1 MDVTVFK
8 LEIDEPTFNAPFSER
23 TRSDDASST
32 DESSGSSVKRIV
44 GLGTVLV
51 AALLGGVFALKR
63 RLGGD
68 ETESESDPSPPPATE
83 EEEENGNRGAI
94 GALIGLVFVILVTI
108 LMKKKRASKEDEPV
122 SPE

>member
-8 LEIDEPTFNAPFSER
+8 LEIDEPTFNAPFSDR
-23 TRSDDASST
+23 TRSDDTSST

-51 AALLGGVFALKR
+51 AALLGSVLALKR
-63 RLGGD
+63 RLSGD

-83 EEEENGNRGAI
+83 EENGNQGAI
-94 GALIGLVFVILVTI
+94 RALIGLAFVIVVSI
-108 LMKKKRASKEDEPV
+108 LMKKKRASKEEKPV
-122 SPE
+122 SHE